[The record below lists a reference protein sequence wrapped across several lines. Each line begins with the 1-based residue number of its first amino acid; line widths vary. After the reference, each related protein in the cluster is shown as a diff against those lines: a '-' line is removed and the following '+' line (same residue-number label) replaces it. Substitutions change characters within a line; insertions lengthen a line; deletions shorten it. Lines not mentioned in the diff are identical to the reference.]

1 VSIESRLDPITTTRG
16 RLHRRHPT
24 LVLAVILTCQLMVVL
39 DATIVNIAL
48 PHIRTALGFSTANL
62 SWVIN
67 AYTLSFG
74 GLLLLG
80 ARAGDIL
87 GRRTTFVWGITLFT
101 VASLLGGFSQNPG
114 ELLVARAA
122 QGVGGAL
129 ASPSAL
135 ALLMTMFTEG
145 RERTRAIGLYTAV
158 SVGGSAVG
166 LIAGGL
172 LTQWVSWRWVLFVN
186 VPIGIIVVALA
197 RIVIQDTPHHRGAF
211 DLLGAL
217 TSTIGMA
224 SLVFGFVRAATG
236 GWGDA
241 ETIIAFAIGVVLLTT
256 FVLTERRAASPITP
270 LRLFTD
276 RNRASSYI
284 ARLLLVAG
292 MMGMFF
298 FLTQFLQNVL
308 GYSPIRTGLAFL
320 PITVLLFAAS
330 QASSRV
336 LIERFGARRLMII
349 GITMSGLGLLWLT
362 QLSASSSYPSLL
374 GPLVLFGTG
383 NGLAFVPLTTA
394 SLAGVAPEDAGAA
407 SGLVNVMQQVG
418 GSLGLA
424 VLVTV
429 FGQASRHS
437 LAQSHLG
444 VTALARANNAYV
456 AGADRAF
463 EVSTALVFAT
473 LLLVIFAIQ
482 TEVTPAHPSL
492 EAELIDDLETAGS
505 ISATASG

>member
-1 VSIESRLDPITTTRG
+1 VSTDFRITAPSLD
-16 RLHRRHPT
+16 RLHRRHPS

-62 SWVIN
+62 SWVLN

-80 ARAGDIL
+80 ARTGDIL

-101 VASLLGGFSQNPG
+101 AASLLGGFSQNPA
-114 ELLVARAA
+114 ELLIARAT
-122 QGVGGAL
+122 QGIGGAL

-158 SVGGSAVG
+158 SVGGGAIG
-166 LIAGGL
+166 LIAGGA

-186 VPIGIIVVALA
+186 VPIGIAVVALA
-197 RIVIQDTPHHRGAF
+197 RIVIQETPRNRAPF

-217 TSTIGMA
+217 TSTAGMA
-224 SLVFGFVRAATG
+224 SLVFAFVRAATS
-236 GWGDA
+236 GWSDV
-241 ETIIAFAIGVVLLTT
+241 ETLAAFAIGAVLLVA

-270 LRLFTD
+270 LRLFA
-276 RNRASSYI
+276 NRERAMSYV

-298 FLTQFLQNVL
+298 FLTQFLQNIL

-320 PITVLLFAAS
+320 PLTIVLFAAS
-330 QASSRV
+330 QATSKV
-336 LIERFGARRLMII
+336 LIERFGARALMIT
-349 GITMSGLGLLWLT
+349 GVAVSTLGLAWMT
-362 QLSASSSYPSLL
+362 QLSASSSYLSVL

-383 NGLAFVPLTTA
+383 NGLSFVPLTAA
-394 SLAGVAPEDAGAA
+394 SLSGVAPEDAGAA

-429 FGQASRHS
+429 FGEASRH
-437 LAQSHLG
+437 AQTHAAAGLG
-444 VTALARANNAYV
+444 ALARANHAYV

-463 EVSTALVFAT
+463 QFSTALLLAT
-473 LLLVIFAIQ
+473 LILVTVMARREAPPQ
-482 TEVTPAHPSL
+482 EPDLDEELREEL
-492 EAELIDDLETAGS
+492 EAAGAL
-505 ISATASG
+505 SATASG